1 MIPLPATSIQV
12 LSRHVRLCLFDGSKV
27 LSNIH
32 TVRATWQPQ
41 KPKTWAFSPQSTGE
55 RGELSCGWVFLRL
68 FDASGVPIP
77 AKTYELFL
85 NGGTPYEK
93 GVEVDPS
100 VSRRAQGS
108 VFQQMMTM
116 RRQPQLLVKLR
127 SLTQR
132 SRSMLRVL
140 FRMRWP
146 QQCGLRHGPQR
157 RRGGLTCRLPGE
169 GRATEEPSVTWGAG
183 GGLKDRPAQ
192 GDTALKHFCAAGNAG
207 FCFTLQEALTNPF
220 QKT

>member
-1 MIPLPATSIQV
+1 MFASVCLMAVRSLASCHACSMATV
-12 LSRHVRLCLFDGSKV
+12 LSGPILHLQ
-27 LSNIH
+27 
-32 TVRATWQPQ
+32 TWEYYLNLE
-41 KPKTWAFSPQSTGE
+41 FLRNSTGE

-132 SRSMLRVL
+132 SWSMLRVL

-146 QQCGLRHGPQR
+146 QQCGLRLGPQR
-157 RRGGLTCRLPGE
+157 RRGGLIRRPPGE
-169 GRATEEPSVTWGAG
+169 GRAMEEPSVTWG
-183 GGLKDRPAQ
+183 
-192 GDTALKHFCAAGNAG
+192 
-207 FCFTLQEALTNPF
+207 QEAG
-220 QKT
+220 

>member
-1 MIPLPATSIQV
+1 MQPVWNLGSPRGSVAVDLGQISLSPSAAWNLKMLPLI
-12 LSRHVRLCLFDGSKV
+12 
-27 LSNIH
+27 
-32 TVRATWQPQ
+32 TVN
-41 KPKTWAFSPQSTGE
+41 KSTGE

-132 SRSMLRVL
+132 SWSMLRETV
-140 FRMRWP
+140 
-146 QQCGLRHGPQR
+146 
-157 RRGGLTCRLPGE
+157 
-169 GRATEEPSVTWGAG
+169 PS
-183 GGLKDRPAQ
+183 
-192 GDTALKHFCAAGNAG
+192 DTSVQLGMQASAS
-207 FCFTLQEALTNPF
+207 P
-220 QKT
+220 

>member
-1 MIPLPATSIQV
+1 MFASVCLMAVRSLASCHACSMATV
-12 LSRHVRLCLFDGSKV
+12 LSGPILHLQ
-27 LSNIH
+27 
-32 TVRATWQPQ
+32 TWEYYLNLE
-41 KPKTWAFSPQSTGE
+41 FLRNSTGE

-132 SRSMLRVL
+132 SWSMLS
-140 FRMRWP
+140 FK
-146 QQCGLRHGPQR
+146 GDSALR
-157 RRGGLTCRLPGE
+157 
-169 GRATEEPSVTWGAG
+169 
-183 GGLKDRPAQ
+183 
-192 GDTALKHFCAAGNAG
+192 HFCAAGNAG
-207 FCFTLQEALTNPF
+207 FCFTMKEALMIHF
-220 QKT
+220 QKTSEERSEPLVSCRFLALPMG